1 MPTGIKVEISGP
13 LFDRGNPILKKWA
26 ARFVKVL
33 LEIGEDRLNDV
44 LRPRPA
50 GVFLSVSETLLRLR
64 PKKGQ
69 KSAGNYRRFIE
80 RKHEGLSGI
89 LWDKNIIYGP
99 WLEGTGSRNRT
110 TRFKGYASFRKTR
123 DWLDKRKDKVGD
135 ALKHKI
141 IRELTG

>member
-50 GVFLSVSETLLRLR
+50 GVFLSVSEA
-64 PKKGQ
+64 KKGRAS
-69 KSAGNYRRFIE
+69 KGNYRRNL
-80 RKHEGLSGI
+80 RRNQKGLSGVI
-89 LWDKNIIYGP
+89 HDNNVVYGP
-99 WLEGTGSRNRT
+99 WLEGTSSRNQT
-110 TRFKGYASFRKTR
+110 TRFKGYASFRKTG
-123 DWLDKRKDKVGD
+123 DWINKRKDKVGD

>member
-26 ARFVKVL
+26 TRFVKVL

-50 GVFLSVSETLLRLR
+50 GVFLSVSEA
-64 PKKGQ
+64 KKGRASKGIYRQ
-69 KSAGNYRRFIE
+69 KLKRDQD
-80 RKHEGLSGI
+80 GLSG
-89 LWDKNIIYGP
+89 LLHDSNWIYGP
-99 WLEGTGSRNRT
+99 WLEGTSDRNKS